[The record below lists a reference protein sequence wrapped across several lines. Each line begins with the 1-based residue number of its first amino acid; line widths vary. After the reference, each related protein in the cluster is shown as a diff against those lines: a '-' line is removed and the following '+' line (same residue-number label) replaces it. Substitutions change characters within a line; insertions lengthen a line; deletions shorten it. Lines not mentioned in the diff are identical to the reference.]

1 MARIVKLFKF
11 EDISIEIKNQK
22 IYICE
27 DINLQTLMYILN
39 TDLELVII
47 SAEDDKII
55 LDILDPL
62 S

>member
-11 EDISIEIKNQK
+11 EDIAIEIKNQK

-39 TDLELVII
+39 TDLELVMI